1 MMLASYDTE
10 IEDSGHEARVREYR
24 ALDHGID
31 LLRRMQGGELE
42 PAEQT
47 EALLYM
53 RRLWTFFVQDLS
65 SERNGLPETLRAQL
79 ISIGLW
85 VIAEADRVRQEKS
98 NDIDNL
104 ISINILIRD
113 ALA

>member
-1 MMLASYDTE
+1 MTLASYDEE
-10 IEDSGHEARVREYR
+10 IEDSSQEARAREYR
-24 ALDHGID
+24 ALDQGID
-31 LLRRMQGGELE
+31 LLRRMQGGELT

-47 EALLYM
+47 DALLYM

-65 SERNGLPETLRAQL
+65 SERNGLPEALRAQL

-85 VIAEADRVRQEKS
+85 VIAEADRVRQEGS
-98 NDIDNL
+98 DDIDNL
-104 ISINILIRD
+104 ISINVLIRD